1 MSSPPFSGAFQ
12 NTFAGS
18 PLDRAGDRRLDAQ
31 WLSSKLMDP
40 TSWALALW
48 RGRLLANDQGL
59 VMLPV
64 VFAMTVE
71 PDPDRLVFL
80 GIEGKV
86 AGFAVDIEADADP
99 TEGGPLAGKGS
110 FVELRALAMTLPAP
124 HAAIAA
130 AARSLFEWRRHHRWC
145 SNCGQPSHAAEAG
158 WKRICS
164 ACKSEHFPRTDP
176 VAIMLAT
183 HGERCL
189 LGRQAGWTPGMWSCL
204 AGFIEPG
211 ESLEEGCARELL
223 EESGLTAT
231 SVRYHSS
238 QPWPFPSQ
246 LMVGFIAEV
255 AEGEATPDQTELEA
269 VRWFTRAE
277 AGALLRGEIDGASAP
292 PPLAIAHQLIK
303 AWSEGG

>member
-1 MSSPPFSGAFQ
+1 MVRFWENLAGSKRRTRSSGAPVSAQ
-12 NTFAGS
+12 RVARVPS
-18 PLDRAGDRRLDAQ
+18 LARANAY
-31 WLSSKLMDP
+31 
-40 TSWALALW
+40 
-48 RGRLLANDQGL
+48 
-59 VMLPV
+59 
-64 VFAMTVE
+64 
-71 PDPDRLVFL
+71 
-80 GIEGKV
+80 
-86 AGFAVDIEADADP
+86 
-99 TEGGPLAGKGS
+99 GPS
-110 FVELRALAMTLPAP
+110 TTTPARTGTDG
-124 HAAIAA
+124 AA
-130 AARSLFEWRRHHRWC
+130 ATWVR
-145 SNCGQPSHAAEAG
+145 Q
-158 WKRICS
+158 RICP

-269 VRWFTRAE
+269 VRCPVLVLHGQHDHTAPVGCAAKIAARTRAVRTRILPLSYHLIAADVE
-277 AGALLRGEIDGASAP
+277 RDIVAAEVIDFMRRNVRAKTGEVSCAM
-292 PPLAIAHQLIK
+292 
-303 AWSEGG
+303 